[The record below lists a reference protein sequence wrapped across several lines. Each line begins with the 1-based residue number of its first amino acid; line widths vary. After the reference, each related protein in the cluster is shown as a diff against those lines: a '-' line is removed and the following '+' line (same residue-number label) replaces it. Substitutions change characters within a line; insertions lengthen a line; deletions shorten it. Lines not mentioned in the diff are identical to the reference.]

1 MTVEKA
7 KLALEAGLGVLKFSL
22 DAMEEKKIKA
32 IRGNRANFQ
41 ESIEKIME
49 LIEFKKEK

>member
-22 DAMEEKKIKA
+22 DAMEEKNK
-32 IRGNRANFQ
+32 
-41 ESIEKIME
+41 SY
-49 LIEFKKEK
+49 